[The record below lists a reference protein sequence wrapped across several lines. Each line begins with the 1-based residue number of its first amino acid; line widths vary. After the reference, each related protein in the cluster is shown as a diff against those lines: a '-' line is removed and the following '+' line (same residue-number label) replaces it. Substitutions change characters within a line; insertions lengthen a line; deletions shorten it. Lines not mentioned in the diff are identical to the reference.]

1 MIARATLAEI
11 DVVRMPMDDA
21 VHLFEESILPALH
34 EREGFEGVYVLA
46 TPEGKALVLT
56 FWETQEAA
64 DSELASGFYAA
75 QVEKFVTV
83 FRSPPGRET
92 YEVALAQT
100 PVHAPT

>member
-11 DVVRMPMDDA
+11 DVVRMRLDDA
-21 VHLFEESILPALH
+21 VQLFEESILPALE
-34 EREGFEGVYVLA
+34 ERDGFEGVYVLV

-56 FWETQEAA
+56 FWDTKEAA
-64 DSELASGFYAA
+64 DAGLTNGFYAA

-92 YEVALAQT
+92 YEVVLART
-100 PVHAPT
+100 PAHAPD